1 MLMAAVVPDGYQA
14 MVGLERWTASAG
26 LDRRLHELIKIRAC
40 QVNGCAFCIDL
51 HTRDARKHGEKEA
64 RIYALDVWRE
74 YPFFSREERAALAL
88 TEAVTLLSETRVP
101 DDVWEEAQDVFGDEY
116 LAKVLMAIVTI
127 NAWNRIAVSTRM
139 ATVAPQS
146 QERDDDA
153 RDDGPEPTGKGREH
167 DLHGMV

>member
-1 MLMAAVVPDGYQA
+1 MLMAAVVPYGYQA

-26 LDRRLHELIKIRAC
+26 LDKRLHDLIRIRAS
-40 QVNGCAFCIDL
+40 QINGCAFCIDL
-51 HTRDARKHGEKEA
+51 HTRDARRLGEEEA
-64 RIYALDVWRE
+64 RIYALDAWRE

-101 DDVWEEAQDVFGDEY
+101 DDVWELAEHVFGDEY

-139 ATVAPQS
+139 APEAPQ
-146 QERDDDA
+146 
-153 RDDGPEPTGKGREH
+153 P
-167 DLHGMV
+167 